1 MIIKAK
7 ITGNFTQVSN
17 ELINHPHLSNTA
29 KLLCIKILSLPENWR
44 LNTKYL
50 ANFLGLGVRAT
61 QKYLRELIEAGI
73 FEKAQELDEKNGQ
86 YTKNFS
92 IIFCNND
99 EEAKELNEPLQS
111 PKNSEN
117 KTQSMENDG
126 FVKSDE
132 AESMENDGFVKS
144 DEAESMEN
152 KSVDNGEK
160 NPPSGFNSHIY
171 NKEFFSHKK
180 FLYRLKN
187 FSNQN
192 IFLLFESAKVKKA
205 DLDLSG
211 FDERE
216 QEAIRQWFEYKKR
229 LGKGKFG
236 TKSKE
241 LQLKKLR
248 GFKMA
253 NQNIIAIINQSIA
266 NAWQGLFAFKTK
278 QSKAS
283 VRQSEKD
290 DLMAYFD
297 SLEAVK

>member
-7 ITGNFTQVSN
+7 TTGNFTQVSN

-73 FEKAQELDEKNGQ
+73 FEKVQELDEKNGQ

-117 KTQSMENDG
+117 KTQ
-126 FVKSDE
+126 
-132 AESMENDGFVKS
+132 SMENDGFVKS

-229 LGKGKFG
+229 LAKGKFG

>member
-73 FEKAQELDEKNGQ
+73 FEKTQELDEKNGQ

-92 IIFCNND
+92 IIFCEND

-111 PKNSEN
+111 PKNSESQ
-117 KTQSMENDG
+117 TQ
-126 FVKSDE
+126 
-132 AESMENDGFVKS
+132 SMENDGFVKS

-171 NKEFFSHKK
+171 NKEFFSNKK

-216 QEAIRQWFEYKKR
+216 QEAIKQWFEYKKR
-229 LGKGKFG
+229 LAKGKFG

>member
-92 IIFCNND
+92 IIFCEND

-111 PKNSEN
+111 PKNSES
-117 KTQSMENDG
+117 KTQ
-126 FVKSDE
+126 
-132 AESMENDGFVKS
+132 SMENDGFVKS

-216 QEAIRQWFEYKKR
+216 QEAIKQWFEYKKR

-297 SLEAVK
+297 SLEAAK

>member
-61 QKYLRELIEAGI
+61 QKYLRELIETGI

-92 IIFCNND
+92 IIFCEND

-117 KTQSMENDG
+117 KTQ
-126 FVKSDE
+126 
-132 AESMENDGFVKS
+132 SMENDGFVKS

-229 LGKGKFG
+229 LAKGKFG

-266 NAWQGLFAFKTK
+266 NAWQGLFGFKTK

-297 SLEAVK
+297 SLEAAK

>member
-132 AESMENDGFVKS
+132 AESMEN
-144 DEAESMEN
+144 

-205 DLDLSG
+205 DLDLSS

-216 QEAIRQWFEYKKR
+216 QEAIKQWFEYKKR
-229 LGKGKFG
+229 LAKGKFG

-297 SLEAVK
+297 SLEAAK

>member
-44 LNTKYL
+44 LNTKHL

-61 QKYLRELIEAGI
+61 QKYLKELTQAGI
-73 FEKAQELDEKNGQ
+73 FEKMQELDEKNGQ

-92 IIFCNND
+92 IIFCDND

-117 KTQSMENDG
+117 KTQ
-126 FVKSDE
+126 
-132 AESMENDGFVKS
+132 SMENDGFVKS

-216 QEAIRQWFEYKKR
+216 QEAIKQWFEYKKR

>member
-61 QKYLRELIEAGI
+61 QKYLRELIETGI
-73 FEKAQELDEKNGQ
+73 FEKIQELDEKNGQ

-117 KTQSMENDG
+117 KTQ
-126 FVKSDE
+126 
-132 AESMENDGFVKS
+132 SMENDGFVKS

-229 LGKGKFG
+229 LAKGKFG

>member
-61 QKYLRELIEAGI
+61 QKYLRELIETGI
-73 FEKAQELDEKNGQ
+73 FEKIQELDEKNGQ

-92 IIFCNND
+92 IIFCDND

-111 PKNSEN
+111 PKNSESQ
-117 KTQSMENDG
+117 TQ
-126 FVKSDE
+126 
-132 AESMENDGFVKS
+132 SMENDGFVKS

-171 NKEFFSHKK
+171 NKEFFSNKK

-216 QEAIRQWFEYKKR
+216 QEAIKQWFEYKKR

>member
-111 PKNSEN
+111 PKNSES

-126 FVKSDE
+126 FVKSE
-132 AESMENDGFVKS
+132 A
-144 DEAESMEN
+144 AESMEN

-216 QEAIRQWFEYKKR
+216 QEAIKQWFEYKKR
-229 LGKGKFG
+229 LAKGKFG

>member
-132 AESMENDGFVKS
+132 AESMEN
-144 DEAESMEN
+144 

-171 NKEFFSHKK
+171 NKEFFSNKK

-216 QEAIRQWFEYKKR
+216 QEAIKQWFEYKKR

-266 NAWQGLFAFKTK
+266 NAWQGLFGFKTK

>member
-61 QKYLRELIEAGI
+61 QKYLRELIETGI
-73 FEKAQELDEKNGQ
+73 FEKIQELDEKNGQ

-117 KTQSMENDG
+117 KTQ
-126 FVKSDE
+126 
-132 AESMENDGFVKS
+132 SMENDGFVKS

-297 SLEAVK
+297 SLEAAK

>member
-61 QKYLRELIEAGI
+61 QKYLRELIETGI
-73 FEKAQELDEKNGQ
+73 FEKIQELDEKNGQ

-117 KTQSMENDG
+117 KTQ
-126 FVKSDE
+126 
-132 AESMENDGFVKS
+132 SMENDGFVKS

>member
-92 IIFCNND
+92 IIFCEND

-126 FVKSDE
+126 FVKSE
-132 AESMENDGFVKS
+132 A
-144 DEAESMEN
+144 AESMEN

-266 NAWQGLFAFKTK
+266 NAWQGLFGFKTK

-297 SLEAVK
+297 SLEAAK

>member
-92 IIFCNND
+92 IIFCDND

-111 PKNSEN
+111 PKNSES
-117 KTQSMENDG
+117 KTQ
-126 FVKSDE
+126 
-132 AESMENDGFVKS
+132 SMENDGFVKS

-160 NPPSGFNSHIY
+160 NPSSGFNSHIY

-216 QEAIRQWFEYKKR
+216 QEAIKQWFEYKKR

>member
-61 QKYLRELIEAGI
+61 QKYLRELIETGI
-73 FEKAQELDEKNGQ
+73 FEKIQELDEKNGQ

-92 IIFCNND
+92 IIFCEND

-111 PKNSEN
+111 PKNSES

-132 AESMENDGFVKS
+132 AESMES
-144 DEAESMEN
+144 

-216 QEAIRQWFEYKKR
+216 QEAIKQWFEYKKR

>member
-61 QKYLRELIEAGI
+61 QKYLRELIETGI
-73 FEKAQELDEKNGQ
+73 FEKIQELDEKNGQ

-92 IIFCNND
+92 IIFCDND

-111 PKNSEN
+111 PKNSESQ
-117 KTQSMENDG
+117 TQSMENDG
-126 FVKSDE
+126 FVKD
-132 AESMENDGFVKS
+132 AN
-144 DEAESMEN
+144 AQSMEN

-171 NKEFFSHKK
+171 NKEFFSNKK

-216 QEAIRQWFEYKKR
+216 QEAIKQWFEYKKR
-229 LGKGKFG
+229 LAKGKFG

-297 SLEAVK
+297 SLEAAK

>member
-92 IIFCNND
+92 IIFCDND

-126 FVKSDE
+126 FVKD
-132 AESMENDGFVKS
+132 AN
-144 DEAESMEN
+144 AESMEN

-216 QEAIRQWFEYKKR
+216 QEAIKQWFEYKKR

-266 NAWQGLFAFKTK
+266 NAWQGLFGFKTK

-297 SLEAVK
+297 SLEAAK

>member
-7 ITGNFTQVSN
+7 IAGNFTQVSN

-92 IIFCNND
+92 IIFCDND

-111 PKNSEN
+111 PKNSES
-117 KTQSMENDG
+117 KRQSMENDG

-132 AESMENDGFVKS
+132 AEI
-144 DEAESMEN
+144 MEN

-171 NKEFFSHKK
+171 NKEFFSNKK

-216 QEAIRQWFEYKKR
+216 QEAIKQWFEYKKR
-229 LGKGKFG
+229 LAKGKFG

-297 SLEAVK
+297 SLEAAK

>member
-61 QKYLRELIEAGI
+61 QKYLRELIETGI
-73 FEKAQELDEKNGQ
+73 FEKIQELDEKNGQ

-92 IIFCNND
+92 IIFCDND
-99 EEAKELNEPLQS
+99 EEAKELNEALQS
-111 PKNSEN
+111 PKNSESQ
-117 KTQSMENDG
+117 TQ
-126 FVKSDE
+126 
-132 AESMENDGFVKS
+132 SMENDGFVKS

-216 QEAIRQWFEYKKR
+216 QEAIKQWFEYKKR
-229 LGKGKFG
+229 LAKGKFG

-297 SLEAVK
+297 SLEAAK

>member
-61 QKYLRELIEAGI
+61 QKYLRELIETGI
-73 FEKAQELDEKNGQ
+73 FEKIQELDEKNGQ

-92 IIFCNND
+92 IIFCEND

-111 PKNSEN
+111 PKNSESQ
-117 KTQSMENDG
+117 TQ
-126 FVKSDE
+126 
-132 AESMENDGFVKS
+132 SMENDGFVKS

>member
-92 IIFCNND
+92 IIFCENA

-117 KTQSMENDG
+117 KTQ
-126 FVKSDE
+126 
-132 AESMENDGFVKS
+132 SMENDGFVKS

-216 QEAIRQWFEYKKR
+216 QEAIKQWFEYKKR
-229 LGKGKFG
+229 LAKGKFG

-266 NAWQGLFAFKTK
+266 NAWQGLFGFKTK

>member
-61 QKYLRELIEAGI
+61 QKYLKELTQAGI
-73 FEKAQELDEKNGQ
+73 FEKMQELDEKNGQ

-92 IIFCNND
+92 IIFCDND

-117 KTQSMENDG
+117 KTQ
-126 FVKSDE
+126 
-132 AESMENDGFVKS
+132 SMENDGFVKS

-216 QEAIRQWFEYKKR
+216 QEAIKQWFEYKKR
-229 LGKGKFG
+229 LAKGKFG

>member
-50 ANFLGLGVRAT
+50 ANFLGLGVRST
-61 QKYLRELIEAGI
+61 NRYLKELIEAGI

-86 YTKNFS
+86 YTRNFS
-92 IIFCNND
+92 IIFCDND
-99 EEAKELNEPLQS
+99 EEAKELNEALQS
-111 PKNSEN
+111 PKNSES

-132 AESMENDGFVKS
+132 AESMEKS
-144 DEAESMEN
+144 TIKDR
-152 KSVDNGEK
+152 DK
-160 NPPSGFNSHIY
+160 NPPSGFMSHIY
-171 NKEFFSHKK
+171 NKEFFSNKK

-216 QEAIRQWFEYKKR
+216 QEAIKQWFEYKKR
-229 LGKGKFG
+229 LAKGKFG

-266 NAWQGLFAFKTK
+266 NAWQGLFGFKTK

-290 DLMAYFD
+290 DLMTYFD

>member
-73 FEKAQELDEKNGQ
+73 FEKIQELDEKNGQ

-92 IIFCNND
+92 IIFCEND

-117 KTQSMENDG
+117 KTQ
-126 FVKSDE
+126 
-132 AESMENDGFVKS
+132 SMENDGFVKS

-216 QEAIRQWFEYKKR
+216 QEAIKQWFEYKKR
-229 LGKGKFG
+229 LAKGKFG

>member
-7 ITGNFTQVSN
+7 ITWNFTQVSN

-61 QKYLRELIEAGI
+61 QKYLRELIETGI
-73 FEKAQELDEKNGQ
+73 FEKIQELDEKNGQ

-92 IIFCNND
+92 IIFCDND

-111 PKNSEN
+111 PKNSESQ
-117 KTQSMENDG
+117 TQ
-126 FVKSDE
+126 
-132 AESMENDGFVKS
+132 SMENDGFVKS

-171 NKEFFSHKK
+171 NKEFFSNKK

>member
-61 QKYLRELIEAGI
+61 QKYLRELIETGI
-73 FEKAQELDEKNGQ
+73 FEKIQELDEKNGQ

-92 IIFCNND
+92 IIFCDND

-117 KTQSMENDG
+117 KTQ
-126 FVKSDE
+126 
-132 AESMENDGFVKS
+132 SMENDGFVKS

-216 QEAIRQWFEYKKR
+216 QEAIKQWFEYKKR
-229 LGKGKFG
+229 LAKGKFG

>member
-61 QKYLRELIEAGI
+61 QKYLRELIETGI
-73 FEKAQELDEKNGQ
+73 FEKIQELDEKNGQ

-92 IIFCNND
+92 IIFCEND

-216 QEAIRQWFEYKKR
+216 QEAIKQWFEYKKR

-297 SLEAVK
+297 SLEAAK

>member
-7 ITGNFTQVSN
+7 LKGNFTQVSN

-61 QKYLRELIEAGI
+61 QKYLRELIDVGI
-73 FEKAQELDEKNGQ
+73 FEKAQELDEKSAK
-86 YTKNFS
+86 YTQNFT
-92 IIFCNND
+92 IIFNSFDD
-99 EEAKELNEPLQS
+99 EEKELNECNES
-111 PKNSEN
+111 PKNSES
-117 KTQSMENDG
+117 KRQSMENDG
-126 FVKSDE
+126 FIKD
-132 AESMENDGFVKS
+132 ANDESMEKR
-144 DEAESMEN
+144 EAKE
-152 KSVDNGEK
+152 GEK
-160 NPPSGFNSHIY
+160 KPLSGINSHIY
-171 NKEFFSHKK
+171 NKEFFSNKK

-229 LGKGKFG
+229 LAKGKFG

>member
-61 QKYLRELIEAGI
+61 QKYLRELIETGI
-73 FEKAQELDEKNGQ
+73 FEKIQELDEKNGQ

-92 IIFCNND
+92 IIFCDND

-117 KTQSMENDG
+117 KTQ
-126 FVKSDE
+126 
-132 AESMENDGFVKS
+132 SMENDGFVKS

-171 NKEFFSHKK
+171 NKEFFSNKK

-216 QEAIRQWFEYKKR
+216 QEAIKQWFEYKKR
-229 LGKGKFG
+229 LAKGKFG

-297 SLEAVK
+297 SLEAAK

>member
-92 IIFCNND
+92 IIFCDND

-111 PKNSEN
+111 PKNSES

-126 FVKSDE
+126 FVKD
-132 AESMENDGFVKS
+132 ANAK
-144 DEAESMEN
+144 SMEN

-216 QEAIRQWFEYKKR
+216 QEAIKQWFEYKKR
-229 LGKGKFG
+229 LAKGKFG

-266 NAWQGLFAFKTK
+266 NAWQGLFGFKTK

-297 SLEAVK
+297 SLEAAK

>member
-61 QKYLRELIEAGI
+61 QKYLRELIETGI
-73 FEKAQELDEKNGQ
+73 FEKIQELDEKNGQ

-92 IIFCNND
+92 IIFCEND

-216 QEAIRQWFEYKKR
+216 QEAIKQWFEYKKR

-290 DLMAYFD
+290 DLVAYFD
-297 SLEAVK
+297 SLEAAK

>member
-7 ITGNFTQVSN
+7 TTGNFTQVSN

-61 QKYLRELIEAGI
+61 QKYLRELIETGI
-73 FEKAQELDEKNGQ
+73 FEKIQELDEKNGQ

-92 IIFCNND
+92 IIFCEND

-132 AESMENDGFVKS
+132 AESMEN
-144 DEAESMEN
+144 

-160 NPPSGFNSHIY
+160 NPPIGFNSHIY

-216 QEAIRQWFEYKKR
+216 QEAIKQWFEYKKR
-229 LGKGKFG
+229 LAKGKFG

>member
-61 QKYLRELIEAGI
+61 QKYLRELIETGI
-73 FEKAQELDEKNGQ
+73 FEKIQELDEKNGQ

-92 IIFCNND
+92 IIFCEND

-111 PKNSEN
+111 PKNSES

-132 AESMENDGFVKS
+132 G
-144 DEAESMEN
+144 ESMEN

-216 QEAIRQWFEYKKR
+216 QEAIKQWFEYKKR

-297 SLEAVK
+297 SLEAAK

>member
-61 QKYLRELIEAGI
+61 QKYLKELIETGI
-73 FEKAQELDEKNGQ
+73 FEKIQELDEKNGQ

-111 PKNSEN
+111 PKNSESQ
-117 KTQSMENDG
+117 TQ
-126 FVKSDE
+126 
-132 AESMENDGFVKS
+132 SMENDGFVKS

-216 QEAIRQWFEYKKR
+216 QEAIKQWFEYKKR

>member
-132 AESMENDGFVKS
+132 AESMEN
-144 DEAESMEN
+144 

-192 IFLLFESAKVKKA
+192 IFLLFEGAKVKKA

-216 QEAIRQWFEYKKR
+216 QEAIKQWFEYKKR

-266 NAWQGLFAFKTK
+266 NAWQGLFGFKTK

-297 SLEAVK
+297 SLEAAK